1 MKPIAIIPARGG
13 SKRIPRKNIY
23 NICGKPMLAWP
34 IEQAL
39 KSDLFSS
46 IIVSTDDAEIA
57 EVAEHYGARAIIR
70 PAELATDTAEEI
82 DAYEHVLQTLYDEH
96 KVHPEYFCGIYP
108 TAILIQDADLKAG
121 LEQFNENNA
130 DVVMSVSEYAIHPY
144 KALMRNEE
152 TGFLEMVYP
161 VECNTLRSQD
171 YPLYTASNGTFYWFN
186 VASFLKEKNYYPQRL
201 DHYILP
207 RTRAVDIDVPEDLE
221 MAEIFKKHQLEA
233 S

>member
-1 MKPIAIIPARGG
+1 MKSIAIIPARGG

-34 IEQAL
+34 IEQAI
-39 KSDLFSS
+39 KSKLFSAV
-46 IIVSTDDAEIA
+46 IVSTDDTEIA
-57 EVAEHYGARAIIR
+57 QVAEQYGARAIMR

-82 DAYEHVLQTLYDEH
+82 DAYEHVLQTLHNERKIYP
-96 KVHPEYFCGIYP
+96 KYFCGVYP
-108 TAILIQDADLKAG
+108 TAILIKDEDLIAG
-121 LEQFNENNA
+121 FEKFSDNNA

-144 KALMRNEE
+144 KALVRNIE

-161 VECNTLRSQD
+161 VECNTLRSQE

-186 VASFLKEKNYYPQRL
+186 VTSFLKEKNYYPERL
-201 DHYILP
+201 DQYILP
-207 RTRAVDIDVPEDLE
+207 RTRAVDVDVLEDLDI
-221 MAEIFKKHQLEA
+221 AQIFKKNQLET